1 MVNNV
6 YINKYYIM
14 YTWISYVYILSYSWF
29 GFYFVATI
37 LVFFD
42 FLARF
47 IFWVG
52 LNSLYNQI
60 IIMKLPKTDSKYSFS
75 I

>member
-29 GFYFVATI
+29 RFYFVATI

-42 FLARF
+42 FLARL